1 LVGEKF
7 FRPPKLGARFPPLQN
22 LEDGSRPRMEMW
34 TIEGLP
40 KRQESMDKD
49 IGKEIYKKER
59 RKLKA
64 DERMY

>member
-1 LVGEKF
+1 
-7 FRPPKLGARFPPLQN
+7 
-22 LEDGSRPRMEMW
+22 MEMW

-49 IGKEIYKKER
+49 IRKEIYKKER